1 MPQSHDTLSGHGLIR
16 GGSAQLGFLLGEF
29 DAEAFR
35 SERFRSCDEW
45 IFEVNFRQAGLS
57 ATSSMSP
64 MRRDVKRKFLSMLS
78 WEDGVECIQPSLC
91 SGETLSLR
99 VLRADQAVV
108 SLYSTGSL
116 RDDV

>member
-45 IFEVNFRQAGLS
+45 MFGVPTSRFYVHLPNDRSKSVN
-57 ATSSMSP
+57 
-64 MRRDVKRKFLSMLS
+64 
-78 WEDGVECIQPSLC
+78 ECIGL
-91 SGETLSLR
+91 LSPIE
-99 VLRADQAVV
+99 VV
-108 SLYSTGSL
+108 EVHGYQ
-116 RDDV
+116 

>member
-29 DAEAFR
+29 HTEAFR

-57 ATSSMSP
+57 SKWIARSLPISRPIVTNP
-64 MRRDVKRKFLSMLS
+64 PVLVLVDWLTFKRKGDESS
-78 WEDGVECIQPSLC
+78 RGD
-91 SGETLSLR
+91 
-99 VLRADQAVV
+99 
-108 SLYSTGSL
+108 
-116 RDDV
+116 